1 MNALDDLLLSL
12 EMERGTADAGKILFF
27 FFHIPIVHTY
37 QLRFK
42 EMNVCVLAVSPTKD
56 SMNI

>member
-1 MNALDDLLLSL
+1 MRWTTYYYHLRWREALQTQEKD
-12 EMERGTADAGKILFF
+12 F

-37 QLRFK
+37 QLRFE